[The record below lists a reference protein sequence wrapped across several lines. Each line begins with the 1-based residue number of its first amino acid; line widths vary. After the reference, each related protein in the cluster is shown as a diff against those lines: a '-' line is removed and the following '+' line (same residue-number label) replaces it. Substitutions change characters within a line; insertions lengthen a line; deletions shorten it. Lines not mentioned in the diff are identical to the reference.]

1 MKPRTMGAL
10 PDERGFS
17 LIELLIVV
25 GLIVIMAGVAAPSI
39 AVFIRN
45 YKINGTE
52 REVTSMITTARSRAI
67 SRNTQAGVSFE
78 VVDANTYRIV
88 IEDVTVVPPNPPS
101 ITLGELHDLPS
112 GLIFQPPPPPAFLPP
127 NATYF
132 RFNRLGGWCDPSA
145 APSLTCPAPAA
156 AFPCPDPR
164 CTDNAPG
171 GSYITSNDPASPGSV
186 IGLLETNSGLR
197 RVIRVQPGGRIQT
210 SAQ

>member
-88 IEDVTVVPPNPPS
+88 VEDGLAPTF
-101 ITLGELHDLPS
+101 GELHDLPA
-112 GLIFQPPPPPAFLPP
+112 GLIFQPPPPPATTAP

-132 RFNRLGGWCDPSA
+132 RFNRLGGWCDPFASPTLA
-145 APSLTCPAPAA
+145 TCLPAVP
-156 AFPCPDPR
+156 AFPCTDAR

-171 GSYITSNDPASPGSV
+171 GLYITSDDPASPGSV
-186 IGLLETNSGLR
+186 VGLLETNSGLR